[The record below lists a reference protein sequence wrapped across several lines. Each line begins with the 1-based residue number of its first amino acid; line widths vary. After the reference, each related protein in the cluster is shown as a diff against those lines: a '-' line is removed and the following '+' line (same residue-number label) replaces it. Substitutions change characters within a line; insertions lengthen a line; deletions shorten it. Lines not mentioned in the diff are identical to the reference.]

1 MRAETKLWHN
11 LKKATPQIK
20 WTRLE
25 SSASLGLPDLLGYN
39 KNNIFFTIELKI
51 IYANKIRFSPHQIAF
66 HIRHPKNTFILA
78 SAQAPSSVKLYPG
91 AMILELRKE
100 LVGGSHPLAVG
111 LGACSLAL
119 GSLGEK
125 SLRAGPTP
133 RFMDHGKCLW
143 AGPTRIFLFFFVP
156 VALLLRCLWPD
167 YLFWE
172 GGARI

>member
-39 KNNIFFTIELKI
+39 KNNIFFTVELKI

-66 HIRHPKNTFILA
+66 HIRHPKNTFIVA

-100 LVGGSHPLAVG
+100 LVGGSHP
-111 LGACSLAL
+111 
-119 GSLGEK
+119 K
-125 SLRAGPTP
+125 IHGP
-133 RFMDHGKCLW
+133 W
-143 AGPTRIFLFFFVP
+143 
-156 VALLLRCLWPD
+156 
-167 YLFWE
+167 
-172 GGARI
+172 

>member
-25 SSASLGLPDLLGYN
+25 SSASLGLPDLLGDN
-39 KNNIFFTIELKI
+39 KNNIFFTVELKI

-91 AMILELRKE
+91 SMILELRKE
-100 LVGGSHPLAVG
+100 LVGGSHPKKKRKIPGSRACG
-111 LGACSLAL
+111 LQL
-119 GSLGEK
+119 
-125 SLRAGPTP
+125 
-133 RFMDHGKCLW
+133 
-143 AGPTRIFLFFFVP
+143 FVP
-156 VALLLRCLWPD
+156 VAW
-167 YLFWE
+167 LFIF
-172 GGARI
+172 GGWSSDR